1 MENSEREKKKRR
13 NILHSHCKETL
24 IIDTFHVPEEKE
36 AMYIYTCMCS
46 AFYFSRALM
55 KLDI

>member
-13 NILHSHCKETL
+13 YILHSHCKETL

-36 AMYIYTCMCS
+36 AMYTCMCS
-46 AFYFSRALM
+46 AFSRALM
-55 KLDI
+55 KLYIN